1 MFIIKISGGLGNQM
15 FQYCFGRYLK
25 HYYKSEIFF
34 DISSFD
40 EQPEFLDERK
50 LELSSLEI
58 DIPII
63 DVDFFT
69 RFKKLSNNK
78 KILSSFK
85 HLILGIKDEIV
96 WIPESLISASYY
108 LPSYIQNRYFSGYWQ
123 SIRYLN
129 TQYFDFK
136 KGFKLKKDYQKEL
149 LNHSYK
155 DTICNSNSVSI
166 QVRRGDY
173 LNVGNLMCDLRYY
186 RNALANIEK
195 SVRNPKYFV
204 FSDDIE
210 WCQTELDI
218 GAELI
223 FIKPNENLPFEDM
236 HLMSLCKHNIIVN
249 STFGWWAALMN
260 DNTDKVIISP
270 KKWKNELNLKSFIK
284 L

>member
-1 MFIIKISGGLGNQM
+1 MFIVKISGGLGNQM

-25 HYYKSEIFF
+25 HYYKLDIFY
-34 DISSFD
+34 DVSSFD
-40 EQPEFLDERK
+40 KQQEFLDKRK
-50 LELSSLEI
+50 FELSSLEI

-69 RFKKLSNNK
+69 RFKGLSNNK
-78 KILSSFK
+78 KILSSLK
-85 HLILGIKDEIV
+85 HLMLGSKNEIIV
-96 WIPESLISASYY
+96 IPESLISASYY
-108 LPSYIQNRYFSGYWQ
+108 LPSYIQNRYFLGYWQ
-123 SIRYLN
+123 SIKYLN
-129 TQYFDFK
+129 NKYFDFN
-136 KGFKLKKDYQKEL
+136 KGFKLKNDYQKEL
-149 LNHSYK
+149 LNYSYK
-155 DTICNSNSVSI
+155 DIICNSNSVSI

-173 LNVGNLMCDLRYY
+173 LNVGNLMCDLKYY
-186 RNALANIEK
+186 RNALANIENR
-195 SVRNPKYFV
+195 VRNSKYFV

-260 DNTDKVIISP
+260 DNDDKVIISP
-270 KKWKNELNLKSFIK
+270 KQWINELNLKSFIK